1 MLNIRKIS
9 ATSRTYRNLGR
20 YREILTILFKYGFGD
35 LIDSLKIEQY
45 LEISLQMLFKKQPKN
60 LDKLS
65 RPERIRLV
73 FEELGPTFIK
83 FGQILST
90 RPDLIPYEYA
100 KELEKLQDDV
110 PPFEYNEVR
119 RIIWED
125 FGQSVDSVFQSFEA
139 EPMAAASIGQVH
151 KAKLDNGEEVVVKV
165 QRPDIRKI
173 IEVDLEIMLHLG
185 YLMERHLEEFEIQN
199 PTRLVS
205 IFARTIEKEINY
217 KIEAANI
224 ERFGRQFLDNSTI
237 YIPKV
242 YHDLTTTHVI
252 TMEYVRGVKVSE
264 IVTLRREGY
273 DLVEIADRGAS
284 LLMDQLFVQGFF
296 HADPHPG
303 NILILPENVICY
315 VDFGMMGRVSRRE
328 RHDFADLILYIAK
341 RNEKKVVD
349 VILKLV
355 EMHGTVNRSELESD
369 VAELIDSYLGLPLK
383 HLEVGPIMQQLL
395 EMVSRHKLCLKPNLY
410 LVVKSAATVEGIG
423 RVLNPDFEIVAH
435 AEPFIKKL
443 QLERYHP
450 QNIAGDLL
458 ESGAE
463 LFELLKEIPGEL
475 REILRLTR
483 QGRIKIEFEHRGLES
498 LLTHID
504 RTSNR
509 IAFAIVIAAQVVGS
523 ALIVLADVPPKWHGI
538 PVIGLLGFLVA
549 VIMGFWLLISMLRH
563 GRM

>member
-1 MLNIRKIS
+1 MLNIRRIS

-60 LDKLS
+60 LEKLS

-100 KELEKLQDDV
+100 KELQKLQDDV
-110 PPFEYNEVR
+110 PPYEYNEVR

-125 FGQSVDSVFQSFEA
+125 FGQSMDSVFQSVE
-139 EPMAAASIGQVH
+139 EKPMAAASIGQVH
-151 KAKLDNGEEVVVKV
+151 RARLESGEEVVIKV

-185 YLMERHLEEFEIQN
+185 YLMERHLEEFEIQD

-224 ERFGRQFLDNSTI
+224 EHFGRQFLDNPTI

-242 YHDLTTTHVI
+242 YHDLTTNRVI
-252 TMEYVRGVKVSE
+252 TMEYVKGVKASE
-264 IVTLRREGY
+264 IVTLREGGY

-284 LLMDQLFVQGFF
+284 LLMDQFFIKGFF

-303 NILILPENVICY
+303 NILILPENIICY
-315 VDFGMMGRVSRRE
+315 VDFGMMGRTNRRE
-328 RHDFADLILYIAK
+328 RHDFADLIMYIVR

-349 VILKLV
+349 VILKIV
-355 EMHGTVNRSELESD
+355 EVHGAVNRSELESD
-369 VAELIDSYLGLPLK
+369 VTELIDSYLGLPLK

-395 EMVSRHKLCLKPNLY
+395 ELVSRHRLCLKPNLY
-410 LVVKSAATVEGIG
+410 LVVKAVVTVEGLG
-423 RVLNPDFEIVAH
+423 RVLNPNFEFVEH

-463 LFELLKEIPGEL
+463 MFELLKEIPGEM

-498 LLTHID
+498 LLTHLD

-509 IAFAIVIAAQVVGS
+509 IAFAIIIAAQVVGS
-523 ALIVLADVPPKWHGI
+523 ALIVLADVPPKWYGI

-549 VIMGFWLLISMLRH
+549 VIMGLWLLISMLRH

>member
-20 YREILTILFKYGFGD
+20 YREILTILFKYGFGE
-35 LIDSLKIEQY
+35 LIDTLKIEQY

-60 LDKLS
+60 LEKLS

-110 PPFEYNEVR
+110 PPFEYNDVR

-125 FGQSVDSVFQSFEA
+125 FGQSVDAVFQSFE
-139 EPMAAASIGQVH
+139 EKPMAAASIGQVH
-151 KAKLDNGEEVVVKV
+151 RAKLESGEEVVVKI

-173 IEVDLEIMLHLG
+173 IEVDLEIMLHIG
-185 YLMERHLEEFEIQN
+185 YLMERHLEEFDIQH

-217 KIEAANI
+217 KIEAANT
-224 ERFGRQFLDNSTI
+224 EHFGRQFLDNPTI

-242 YHDLTTTHVI
+242 YHDLTTNRVI
-252 TMEYVRGVKVSE
+252 TMEYVKGVKASE
-264 IVTLRREGY
+264 IVTLREEGY
-273 DLVEIADRGAS
+273 DLVEIADRVAS
-284 LLMDQLFVQGFF
+284 LLMDQFFVQGFF

-315 VDFGMMGRVSRRE
+315 VDFGMMGRINRRE
-328 RHDFADLILYIAK
+328 RHDFADLIMYIVR
-341 RNEKKVVD
+341 RNERKVVD

-355 EMHGTVNRSELESD
+355 EVHGPVNRSELESD

-395 EMVSRHKLCLKPNLY
+395 ELVSRHKLCLKPNLY
-410 LVVKSAATVEGIG
+410 LVVKAAATVEGLG
-423 RVLNPDFEIVAH
+423 RVLNPDFEFVEH

-498 LLTHID
+498 LLTHLD

-523 ALIVLADVPPKWHGI
+523 ALIVLADVPPKWYDI

-549 VIMGFWLLISMLRH
+549 VIMGLWLLISMLRH

>member
-20 YREILTILFKYGFGD
+20 YREILTILFKYGFGE
-35 LIDSLKIEQY
+35 LIDTLKIEQY

-60 LDKLS
+60 LERLS

-110 PPFEYNEVR
+110 PPFEYNDVR

-125 FGQSVDSVFQSFEA
+125 FGQSVDAVFQSFE
-139 EPMAAASIGQVH
+139 EKPMAAASIGQVH
-151 KAKLDNGEEVVVKV
+151 RAKLESGEEVVVKV

-173 IEVDLEIMLHLG
+173 IEVDLEIMLHIG
-185 YLMERHLEEFEIQN
+185 YLMERHLEEFDIQH
-199 PTRLVS
+199 PTRLVG

-217 KIEAANI
+217 KIEAANT
-224 ERFGRQFLDNSTI
+224 EHFSRQFLDNPTI

-242 YHDLTTTHVI
+242 YHDLTTSRVI
-252 TMEYVRGVKVSE
+252 TMEYVDGVKASE
-264 IVTLRREGY
+264 IVTLREEGY

-284 LLMDQLFVQGFF
+284 LLMDQFFVQGFF

-315 VDFGMMGRVSRRE
+315 VDFGMMGRINRRE
-328 RHDFADLILYIAK
+328 RHDFADLIMYIVR
-341 RNEKKVVD
+341 RNERKVVD

-355 EMHGTVNRSELESD
+355 EVHGPVNRSELESD

-395 EMVSRHKLCLKPNLY
+395 ELVSRHKLCLKPNLY
-410 LVVKSAATVEGIG
+410 LVVKAAATVEGLG
-423 RVLNPDFEIVAH
+423 RVLNPDFEFVEH

-498 LLTHID
+498 LLTHLD

-523 ALIVLADVPPKWHGI
+523 ALIVLADVPPKWYDI

-549 VIMGFWLLISMLRH
+549 VIMGLWLLISMLRH

>member
-60 LDKLS
+60 LEKLS
-65 RPERIRLV
+65 RPERIRLI

-125 FGQSVDSVFQSFEA
+125 FGQSLDSVFQSFE
-139 EPMAAASIGQVH
+139 EKPMAAASIGQVH
-151 KAKLDNGEEVVVKV
+151 RAMLENGEEVVVKV

-185 YLMERHLEEFEIQN
+185 YLMERHLAEFEIQH

-224 ERFGRQFLDNSTI
+224 ERFGRQFLDNSSI

-242 YHDLTTTHVI
+242 YHDLTTNHVI
-252 TMEYVRGVKVSE
+252 TMEYVRGVKISE
-264 IVTLRREGY
+264 IVTLRKEGY
-273 DLVEIADRGAS
+273 DLIEIADRGAS
-284 LLMDQLFVQGFF
+284 LMMDQFFVQGFF

-303 NILILPENVICY
+303 NILILPDNVICY

-355 EMHGTVNRSELESD
+355 EVQGTVNRSELESD
-369 VAELIDSYLGLPLK
+369 VSELIDSYIDLPLK
-383 HLEVGPIMQQLL
+383 HIEVGPIMQQLL

-498 LLTHID
+498 LLTHLD

-509 IAFAIVIAAQVVGS
+509 IAFAIIIAAQVVGS
-523 ALIVLADVPPKWHGI
+523 ALIVLADIPPKWNDI

-549 VIMGFWLLISMLRH
+549 VIMGSWLLISILRH

>member
-20 YREILTILFKYGFGD
+20 YREILTILFKYGFGE
-35 LIDSLKIEQY
+35 LIDTLKIEQY

-60 LDKLS
+60 LERLS

-110 PPFEYNEVR
+110 PPFEYNDVR

-125 FGQSVDSVFQSFEA
+125 FGQSVDAVFQSFE
-139 EPMAAASIGQVH
+139 EKPMAAASIGQVH
-151 KAKLDNGEEVVVKV
+151 RAKLESGEEVVVKV

-173 IEVDLEIMLHLG
+173 IEVDLEIMLHIG
-185 YLMERHLEEFEIQN
+185 YLMERHLEEFDIQH
-199 PTRLVS
+199 PTRLVG

-217 KIEAANI
+217 KIEAANT
-224 ERFGRQFLDNSTI
+224 EHFGRQFLDNPTI

-242 YHDLTTTHVI
+242 YHDLTTSRVI
-252 TMEYVRGVKVSE
+252 TMEYVDGVKASE
-264 IVTLRREGY
+264 IVTLREEGY

-284 LLMDQLFVQGFF
+284 LLMDQFFVQGFF

-315 VDFGMMGRVSRRE
+315 VDFGMMGRINRRE
-328 RHDFADLILYIAK
+328 RHDFADLIMYIVR
-341 RNEKKVVD
+341 RNERKVVD

-355 EMHGTVNRSELESD
+355 EVHGPVNRSELESD

-395 EMVSRHKLCLKPNLY
+395 ELVSRHKLCLKPNLY
-410 LVVKSAATVEGIG
+410 LVVKAAATVEGLG
-423 RVLNPDFEIVAH
+423 RVLNPDFEFVEH

-498 LLTHID
+498 LLTHLD

-523 ALIVLADVPPKWHGI
+523 ALIVLADVPPKWYDI

-549 VIMGFWLLISMLRH
+549 VIMGLWLLISMLRH

>member
-20 YREILTILFKYGFGD
+20 YREILTILFKYGFGE
-35 LIDSLKIEQY
+35 LIDTLKIEQY

-60 LDKLS
+60 LEKLS

-110 PPFEYNEVR
+110 PPFEYNDVR

-125 FGQSVDSVFQSFEA
+125 FGQSVDAVFQDFE
-139 EPMAAASIGQVH
+139 EKPMAAASIGQVH
-151 KAKLDNGEEVVVKV
+151 RAKLESGEEVVVKV

-173 IEVDLEIMLHLG
+173 IEVDLEIMLHIG
-185 YLMERHLEEFEIQN
+185 YLMERHLEEFDIQH

-217 KIEAANI
+217 KIEAANT
-224 ERFGRQFLDNSTI
+224 EHFGRQFLDNPTI

-242 YHDLTTTHVI
+242 YHDLTTNRVI
-252 TMEYVRGVKVSE
+252 TMEYVKGVKASE
-264 IVTLRREGY
+264 IVTLREEGY

-284 LLMDQLFVQGFF
+284 LLMDQFFVQGFF

-315 VDFGMMGRVSRRE
+315 VDFGMMGRINRRE
-328 RHDFADLILYIAK
+328 RHDFADLIMYIVR
-341 RNEKKVVD
+341 RNERKVVD

-355 EMHGTVNRSELESD
+355 EVHGPVNRSELESD

-395 EMVSRHKLCLKPNLY
+395 ELVSRHKLCLKPNLY
-410 LVVKSAATVEGIG
+410 LVVKAAATVEGLG
-423 RVLNPDFEIVAH
+423 RVLNPDFEFVEH

-498 LLTHID
+498 LLTHLD

-523 ALIVLADVPPKWHGI
+523 ALIVLADVPPKWYDI

-549 VIMGFWLLISMLRH
+549 VIMGLWLLISMLRH

>member
-9 ATSRTYRNLGR
+9 ATSRTFRNLGR
-20 YREILTILFKYGFGD
+20 YREILTILFKYGFGE
-35 LIDSLKIEQY
+35 LIDTLKIEQY

-60 LDKLS
+60 LEKLS

-125 FGQSVDSVFQSFEA
+125 FGQSVDALFQAFE
-139 EPMAAASIGQVH
+139 EKPMAAASIGQVH
-151 KAKLDNGEEVVVKV
+151 RATLVNGEEVVVKV

-185 YLMERHLEEFEIQN
+185 YLMERHLEEFDIQH

-217 KIEAANI
+217 KIEAANT
-224 ERFGRQFLDNSTI
+224 EHFGRQFLDNQTI
-237 YIPKV
+237 YIPKA
-242 YHDLTTTHVI
+242 YHDLTTNRVI
-252 TMEYVRGVKVSE
+252 TMEYVKGIKASE
-264 IVTLRREGY
+264 IVTLREEGY

-284 LLMDQLFVQGFF
+284 LLMDQFFVQGFF

-315 VDFGMMGRVSRRE
+315 VDFGMMGRINRRE
-328 RHDFADLILYIAK
+328 RHDFADLIMYIVR

-355 EMHGTVNRSELESD
+355 EVHGPVNRSELESD

-395 EMVSRHKLCLKPNLY
+395 ELVSRHKLCLKPNLY
-410 LVVKSAATVEGIG
+410 LVVKAAATVEGLG
-423 RVLNPDFEIVAH
+423 RVLNPDFEFVEH

-450 QNIAGDLL
+450 QNIAGELL

-463 LFELLKEIPGEL
+463 MFELLKEIPGEL

-498 LLTHID
+498 LLTHLD

-509 IAFAIVIAAQVVGS
+509 IAFAIIIAAQVVGS
-523 ALIVLADVPPKWHGI
+523 ALIVLADVPPKWYGI

>member
-20 YREILTILFKYGFGD
+20 YREILTILFKYGFGE
-35 LIDSLKIEQY
+35 LIDTLKIEQY

-60 LDKLS
+60 LEKLS

-125 FGQSVDSVFQSFEA
+125 FGQSVDSIFQSFE
-139 EPMAAASIGQVH
+139 EKPMAAASIGQVH
-151 KAKLDNGEEVVVKV
+151 RAKLESGEEVVVKV
-165 QRPDIRKI
+165 QRPNIRKI

-185 YLMERHLEEFEIQN
+185 YLMERHLEEFEIQH

-224 ERFGRQFLDNSTI
+224 EHFGRQFLDNPTI

-242 YHDLTTTHVI
+242 YHDLTTNRVI
-252 TMEYVRGVKVSE
+252 TMEYVKGVKASE
-264 IVTLRREGY
+264 IVTLREEGY

-284 LLMDQLFVQGFF
+284 LLMDQFFVQGFF

-315 VDFGMMGRVSRRE
+315 VDFGMMGRINRRE
-328 RHDFADLILYIAK
+328 RHDFADLIMYIVR

-355 EMHGTVNRSELESD
+355 EVHGTVNRSELESD
-369 VAELIDSYLGLPLK
+369 VSELIDSYLGLPLK
-383 HLEVGPIMQQLL
+383 HLEIGPIMQQLL
-395 EMVSRHKLCLKPNLY
+395 ELVSRHKLCLKPNLY
-410 LVVKSAATVEGIG
+410 LVVKSAATVEGLG

-463 LFELLKEIPGEL
+463 MFELLKEIPGEL

-498 LLTHID
+498 LLTHLD

-523 ALIVLADVPPKWHGI
+523 ALIVLADVPPKWYDI

-549 VIMGFWLLISMLRH
+549 VIMGFWLVISMLRH
-563 GRM
+563 GKM

>member
-20 YREILTILFKYGFGD
+20 YREILTILFKYGFGE
-35 LIDSLKIEQY
+35 LIDTLKIEQY

-60 LDKLS
+60 LEKLS

-110 PPFEYNEVR
+110 PPFEYNDVR

-125 FGQSVDSVFQSFEA
+125 FGQSVDAVFQSFE
-139 EPMAAASIGQVH
+139 EKPMAAASIGQVH
-151 KAKLDNGEEVVVKV
+151 RAKLESGEEVVVKV

-173 IEVDLEIMLHLG
+173 IEVDLEIMLHIG
-185 YLMERHLEEFEIQN
+185 YLMERHLEEFDIQH

-217 KIEAANI
+217 KIEAANT
-224 ERFGRQFLDNSTI
+224 EHFGRQFLDNPTI

-242 YHDLTTTHVI
+242 YHDLTTNRVI
-252 TMEYVRGVKVSE
+252 TMEYVKGVKASE
-264 IVTLRREGY
+264 IVTLREEGY

-284 LLMDQLFVQGFF
+284 LLMDQFFVQGFF

-315 VDFGMMGRVSRRE
+315 VDFGMMGRINRRE
-328 RHDFADLILYIAK
+328 RHDFADLIMYIVR
-341 RNEKKVVD
+341 RNERKVVD

-355 EMHGTVNRSELESD
+355 EVHGPVNRSELESD

-395 EMVSRHKLCLKPNLY
+395 ELVSRHKLCLKPNLY
-410 LVVKSAATVEGIG
+410 LVVKAAATVEGLG
-423 RVLNPDFEIVAH
+423 RVLNPDFEFVEH

-498 LLTHID
+498 LLTHLD

-523 ALIVLADVPPKWHGI
+523 ALIVLADVPPKWYDI

-549 VIMGFWLLISMLRH
+549 VIMGLWLLISMLRH

>member
-20 YREILTILFKYGFGD
+20 YREILTILFKYGFGE
-35 LIDSLKIEQY
+35 LIDTLKIEQY

-60 LDKLS
+60 LEKLS

-125 FGQSVDSVFQSFEA
+125 FGQSVDSIFQSFE
-139 EPMAAASIGQVH
+139 EKPMAAASIGQVH
-151 KAKLDNGEEVVVKV
+151 RAKLESGEEVVVKV
-165 QRPDIRKI
+165 QRPNIRKI

-185 YLMERHLEEFEIQN
+185 YLMERHLEEFEIQH

-224 ERFGRQFLDNSTI
+224 EHFGRQFLDNPTI

-242 YHDLTTTHVI
+242 YHDLTTNRVI
-252 TMEYVRGVKVSE
+252 TMEYVKGVKASE
-264 IVTLRREGY
+264 IVTLREEGY

-284 LLMDQLFVQGFF
+284 LLMDQFFVQGFF

-315 VDFGMMGRVSRRE
+315 VDFGMMGRINRRE
-328 RHDFADLILYIAK
+328 RHDFADLIMYIVR

-355 EMHGTVNRSELESD
+355 EVHGTVNRSELESD
-369 VAELIDSYLGLPLK
+369 VSELIDSYLGLPLK
-383 HLEVGPIMQQLL
+383 HLEIGPIMQQLL
-395 EMVSRHKLCLKPNLY
+395 ELVSRHKLCLKPNLY
-410 LVVKSAATVEGIG
+410 LVVKSAATVEGLG

-463 LFELLKEIPGEL
+463 MFELLKEIPGEL

-498 LLTHID
+498 LLTHLD

-509 IAFAIVIAAQVVGS
+509 IAFAIVIAPR
-523 ALIVLADVPPKWHGI
+523 LLVL
-538 PVIGLLGFLVA
+538 
-549 VIMGFWLLISMLRH
+549 R
-563 GRM
+563 

>member
-20 YREILTILFKYGFGD
+20 YREILTILFKYGFGE
-35 LIDSLKIEQY
+35 LIDTLKIEQY

-60 LDKLS
+60 LERLS

-110 PPFEYNEVR
+110 PPFEYNDVR

-125 FGQSVDSVFQSFEA
+125 FGKSVDAVFQSFE
-139 EPMAAASIGQVH
+139 EKPMAAASIGQVH
-151 KAKLDNGEEVVVKV
+151 RAKLESGEEVVVKV

-173 IEVDLEIMLHLG
+173 IEVDLEIMLHIG
-185 YLMERHLEEFEIQN
+185 YLMERHLEEFDIQH

-217 KIEAANI
+217 KIEAANT
-224 ERFGRQFLDNSTI
+224 EHFSRQFLDNPTI

-242 YHDLTTTHVI
+242 YHDLTTSRVI
-252 TMEYVRGVKVSE
+252 TMEYVDGVKASE
-264 IVTLRREGY
+264 IVTLREEGY

-284 LLMDQLFVQGFF
+284 LLMDQFFVQGFF

-315 VDFGMMGRVSRRE
+315 VDFGMMGRINRRE
-328 RHDFADLILYIAK
+328 RHDFADLIMYIVR
-341 RNEKKVVD
+341 RNERKVVD

-355 EMHGTVNRSELESD
+355 EVHGPVNRSELESD

-395 EMVSRHKLCLKPNLY
+395 ELVSRHKLCLKPNLY
-410 LVVKSAATVEGIG
+410 LVVKAAATVEGLG
-423 RVLNPDFEIVAH
+423 RVLNPDFEFVEH

-498 LLTHID
+498 LLTHLD

-523 ALIVLADVPPKWHGI
+523 ALIVLADVPPKWYDI

-549 VIMGFWLLISMLRH
+549 VIMGLWLLISMLRH

>member
-20 YREILTILFKYGFGD
+20 YREILTILFKYGFGE
-35 LIDSLKIEQY
+35 LIDTLKIEQY

-60 LDKLS
+60 LEKLS

-110 PPFEYNEVR
+110 PPFEYNDVR

-125 FGQSVDSVFQSFEA
+125 FGQSVDAVFQDFE
-139 EPMAAASIGQVH
+139 EKPMAAASIGQVH
-151 KAKLDNGEEVVVKV
+151 RAKLESGEEVVVKV

-173 IEVDLEIMLHLG
+173 IEVDLEIMLHIG
-185 YLMERHLEEFEIQN
+185 YLMERHLEEFDIQH

-217 KIEAANI
+217 KIEAANT
-224 ERFGRQFLDNSTI
+224 EHFGRQFLDNPTI

-242 YHDLTTTHVI
+242 YHDLTTNRVI
-252 TMEYVRGVKVSE
+252 TMEYVEGVKASE
-264 IVTLRREGY
+264 IVTLREEGY

-284 LLMDQLFVQGFF
+284 LLMDQFFVQGFF

-315 VDFGMMGRVSRRE
+315 VDFGMMGRINRRE
-328 RHDFADLILYIAK
+328 RHDFADLIMYIVR
-341 RNEKKVVD
+341 RNERKVVD

-355 EMHGTVNRSELESD
+355 EVHGPVNRSELESD

-395 EMVSRHKLCLKPNLY
+395 ELVSRHKLCLKPNLY
-410 LVVKSAATVEGIG
+410 LVVKAAATVEGLG
-423 RVLNPDFEIVAH
+423 RVLNPDFEFVEH

-498 LLTHID
+498 LLTHLD

-523 ALIVLADVPPKWHGI
+523 ALIVLADVPPKWYDI

-549 VIMGFWLLISMLRH
+549 VIMGLWLLISMLRH

>member
-20 YREILTILFKYGFGD
+20 YREILTILFKYGFGE
-35 LIDSLKIEQY
+35 LIDTLKIEQY

-60 LDKLS
+60 LEKLS

-110 PPFEYNEVR
+110 PPFEYNDVR

-125 FGQSVDSVFQSFEA
+125 FGQSVDAVFQDFE
-139 EPMAAASIGQVH
+139 EKPMAAASIGQVH
-151 KAKLDNGEEVVVKV
+151 RAKLESGEEVVVKV

-173 IEVDLEIMLHLG
+173 IEVDLEIMLHIG
-185 YLMERHLEEFEIQN
+185 YLMERHLEEFDIQH

-217 KIEAANI
+217 KIEAANT
-224 ERFGRQFLDNSTI
+224 EHFGRQFLDNPSI

-242 YHDLTTTHVI
+242 YHDLTTNRVI
-252 TMEYVRGVKVSE
+252 TMEYVEGVKASE
-264 IVTLRREGY
+264 IVTLREEGY

-284 LLMDQLFVQGFF
+284 LLMDQFFVQGFF

-315 VDFGMMGRVSRRE
+315 VDFGMMGRINRRE
-328 RHDFADLILYIAK
+328 RHDFADLIMYIVR
-341 RNEKKVVD
+341 RNERKVVD

-355 EMHGTVNRSELESD
+355 EVHGPVNRSELESD

-395 EMVSRHKLCLKPNLY
+395 ELVSRHKLCLKPNLY
-410 LVVKSAATVEGIG
+410 LVVKAAATVEGLG
-423 RVLNPDFEIVAH
+423 RVLNPDFEFVEH

-498 LLTHID
+498 LLTHLD

-523 ALIVLADVPPKWHGI
+523 ALIVLADVPPKWYDI

-549 VIMGFWLLISMLRH
+549 VIMGLWLLISMLRH

>member
-20 YREILTILFKYGFGD
+20 YREILTILFKYGFGE
-35 LIDSLKIEQY
+35 LIDTLKIEQY

-60 LDKLS
+60 LERLS

-110 PPFEYNEVR
+110 PPFEYNDVR

-125 FGQSVDSVFQSFEA
+125 FGQSVDAVFQSFE
-139 EPMAAASIGQVH
+139 EKPMAAASIGQVH
-151 KAKLDNGEEVVVKV
+151 RAKLESGEEVVVKV

-173 IEVDLEIMLHLG
+173 IEVDLEIMLHIG
-185 YLMERHLEEFEIQN
+185 YLMERHLEEFDIQH
-199 PTRLVS
+199 PTRLVG

-217 KIEAANI
+217 KIEAANT
-224 ERFGRQFLDNSTI
+224 EHFGRQFLDNPTI

-242 YHDLTTTHVI
+242 YHDLTTNRVI
-252 TMEYVRGVKVSE
+252 TMEYVNGVKASE
-264 IVTLRREGY
+264 IVTLREEGY

-284 LLMDQLFVQGFF
+284 LLMDQFFVQGFF

-315 VDFGMMGRVSRRE
+315 VDFGMMGRINRRE
-328 RHDFADLILYIAK
+328 RHDFADLIMYIVR
-341 RNEKKVVD
+341 RNERKVVD

-355 EMHGTVNRSELESD
+355 EVHGPVNRSELESD

-395 EMVSRHKLCLKPNLY
+395 ELVSRHKLCLKPNLY
-410 LVVKSAATVEGIG
+410 LVVKAAATVEGLG
-423 RVLNPDFEIVAH
+423 RVLNPDFEFVEH

-498 LLTHID
+498 LLTHLD

-523 ALIVLADVPPKWHGI
+523 ALIVLADVPPKWYDI

-549 VIMGFWLLISMLRH
+549 VIMGLWLLISMLRH

>member
-9 ATSRTYRNLGR
+9 ATSRTFRNLGR
-20 YREILTILFKYGFGD
+20 YREILTILFKYGFGE
-35 LIDSLKIEQY
+35 LIDTLKIEQY

-60 LDKLS
+60 LEKLS

-125 FGQSVDSVFQSFEA
+125 FGQSVDALFQAFE
-139 EPMAAASIGQVH
+139 EKPMAAASIGQVH
-151 KAKLDNGEEVVVKV
+151 RATLVNGEEVVVKV

-185 YLMERHLEEFEIQN
+185 YLMERHLEEFDIQH

-217 KIEAANI
+217 KIEAANT
-224 ERFGRQFLDNSTI
+224 EHFGRQFLDNQTI
-237 YIPKV
+237 YIPKA
-242 YHDLTTTHVI
+242 YHDLTTNRVI
-252 TMEYVRGVKVSE
+252 TMEYVKGIKASE
-264 IVTLRREGY
+264 IVTLREEGY

-284 LLMDQLFVQGFF
+284 LLMDQFFVQGFF

-315 VDFGMMGRVSRRE
+315 VDFGMMGRINRRE
-328 RHDFADLILYIAK
+328 RHDFADLIMYIVR

-355 EMHGTVNRSELESD
+355 EVHGPVNRSELESD

-395 EMVSRHKLCLKPNLY
+395 ELVSRHKLCLKPNLY
-410 LVVKSAATVEGIG
+410 LVVKAAATVEGLG
-423 RVLNPDFEIVAH
+423 RVLNPDFEFVEH

-450 QNIAGDLL
+450 QNIAGELL

-463 LFELLKEIPGEL
+463 MFELLKEIPGEL

-498 LLTHID
+498 LLTHLD

-523 ALIVLADVPPKWHGI
+523 ALIVLADVPPKWYGI

>member
-20 YREILTILFKYGFGD
+20 YREILTILFKYGFGE

-60 LDKLS
+60 LEKLS

-119 RIIWED
+119 RIVWED
-125 FGQSVDSVFQSFEA
+125 FGQSVDALFQAFE
-139 EPMAAASIGQVH
+139 EKPMAAASIGQVH
-151 KAKLDNGEEVVVKV
+151 RATLVNGEEVVVKV

-173 IEVDLEIMLHLG
+173 IEIDLEIMLHLG
-185 YLMERHLEEFEIQN
+185 YLMERHLEEFDIQH

-217 KIEAANI
+217 KIEAANT
-224 ERFGRQFLDNSTI
+224 EHFGRQFLDNPTI

-242 YHDLTTTHVI
+242 YHDLTTNRVI
-252 TMEYVRGVKVSE
+252 TMEYVKGVKASE
-264 IVTLRREGY
+264 IVTLREEGY

-284 LLMDQLFVQGFF
+284 LLMDQFFVQGFF

-315 VDFGMMGRVSRRE
+315 VDFGMMGRINRRE
-328 RHDFADLILYIAK
+328 RHDFADLIMYIVR

-355 EMHGTVNRSELESD
+355 EVHGPVNRSELESD

-395 EMVSRHKLCLKPNLY
+395 ELVSRHKLCLKPNLY
-410 LVVKSAATVEGIG
+410 LVVKAAATVEGLG
-423 RVLNPDFEIVAH
+423 RVLNPDFEFVEH

-450 QNIAGDLL
+450 QNIAGELL

-463 LFELLKEIPGEL
+463 MFELLKEIPGEL

-498 LLTHID
+498 LLTHLD

-509 IAFAIVIAAQVVGS
+509 IAFAIIIAAQVVGS
-523 ALIVLADVPPKWHGI
+523 ALIVLADVPPKWYGI

>member
-20 YREILTILFKYGFGD
+20 YREILTILFKYGFGE
-35 LIDSLKIEQY
+35 LIDTLKIEQY

-60 LDKLS
+60 IEKLS

-110 PPFEYNEVR
+110 PPFEYNEIR

-125 FGQSVDSVFQSFEA
+125 FGQSLDAVFQSFE
-139 EPMAAASIGQVH
+139 EKPMAAASIGQVH
-151 KAKLDNGEEVVVKV
+151 RATLGNGEEVVVKV

-205 IFARTIEKEINY
+205 IFARIIEKEINY
-217 KIEAANI
+217 KIEASNI
-224 ERFGRQFLDNSTI
+224 ERFGRQFLDNPTI

-252 TMEYVRGVKVSE
+252 TMEYVKGVKASE
-264 IVTLRREGY
+264 IVTLRNEGY
-273 DLVEIADRGAS
+273 DLVEIADRGAA
-284 LLMDQLFVQGFF
+284 LLMDQFFVQGFF

-303 NILILPENVICY
+303 NILILPDNVICY
-315 VDFGMMGRVSRRE
+315 VDFGMMGRISRRE
-328 RHDFADLILYIAK
+328 RHDFADLIMYIVR

-355 EMHGTVNRSELESD
+355 EVRGNVARSELESD
-369 VAELIDSYLGLPLK
+369 VAELIDSYLDLPLK

-410 LVVKSAATVEGIG
+410 LVVKSAATVEGLG

-443 QLERYHP
+443 QIQRYHP

-463 LFELLKEIPGEL
+463 MFELMKEIPGEM

-483 QGRIKIEFEHRGLES
+483 QGRIKIEFEHRGLEA
-498 LLTHID
+498 LLTHLD

-509 IAFAIVIAAQVVGS
+509 IAFAIVLAAQVIGS
-523 ALIVLADVPPKWHGI
+523 ALIVLADVPPKWNGI

-549 VIMGFWLLISMLRH
+549 VLMGFWLLISMLRH
-563 GRM
+563 GRL

>member
-20 YREILTILFKYGFGD
+20 YREILTILFKYGFGE
-35 LIDSLKIEQY
+35 LIDTLKIEQY

-60 LDKLS
+60 LERLS

-110 PPFEYNEVR
+110 PPFEYNDVR

-125 FGQSVDSVFQSFEA
+125 FGQSVDAVFQSFE
-139 EPMAAASIGQVH
+139 EKPMAAASIGQVH
-151 KAKLDNGEEVVVKV
+151 RAKLESGEEVVVKV

-173 IEVDLEIMLHLG
+173 IEVDLEIMLHIG
-185 YLMERHLEEFEIQN
+185 YLMERHLEEFDIQH
-199 PTRLVS
+199 PTRLVG
-205 IFARTIEKEINY
+205 IFARTLEIEINY
-217 KIEAANI
+217 KIEAANT
-224 ERFGRQFLDNSTI
+224 EHFSRQFLDNPTI

-242 YHDLTTTHVI
+242 YHDLTTSRVI
-252 TMEYVRGVKVSE
+252 TMEYVDGVKASE
-264 IVTLRREGY
+264 IVTLREEGY

-284 LLMDQLFVQGFF
+284 LLMDQFFVQGFF

-315 VDFGMMGRVSRRE
+315 VD
-328 RHDFADLILYIAK
+328 
-341 RNEKKVVD
+341 
-349 VILKLV
+349 
-355 EMHGTVNRSELESD
+355 SD

-395 EMVSRHKLCLKPNLY
+395 ELVSRHKLCLKPNLY
-410 LVVKSAATVEGIG
+410 LVVKAAATVEGLG
-423 RVLNPDFEIVAH
+423 RVLNPDFEFVEH

-498 LLTHID
+498 LLTHLD

-523 ALIVLADVPPKWHGI
+523 ALIVLADVPPKWYDI

-549 VIMGFWLLISMLRH
+549 VIMGLWLLISMLRH